1 MDFVNEFVLR
11 FTTKHLY
18 QRTVFESR
26 HYISLGK
33 TFFYSLDKNFLILVK
48 ALKRLLAVVHKLFM
62 CLVKVS
68 LWSMVISRSFTSLVL
83 FICSFFI
90 KNMTFL
96 LLIDDPRHIIRNLT
110 GLVFI
115 ILI

>member
-26 HYISLGK
+26 HYISLRK

-48 ALKRLLAVVHKLFM
+48 TLKRLLAVVHKLFM